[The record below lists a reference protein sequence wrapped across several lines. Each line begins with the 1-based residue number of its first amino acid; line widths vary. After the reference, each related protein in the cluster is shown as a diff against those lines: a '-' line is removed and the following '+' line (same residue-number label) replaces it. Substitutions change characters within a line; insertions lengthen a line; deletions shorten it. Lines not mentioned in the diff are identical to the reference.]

1 MTCPPLPPILLSV
14 MKTTPLSISNE
25 IALRLNAPL
34 DVCGTA
40 RLDAV
45 QVIVRNFM
53 NYARKHERSQQGF
66 FSQIIIEIL
75 QRDPEIDA
83 KDLKDVCDILA
94 HGDAQA
100 TAESDAE
107 QKVRIAA
114 RMRQLAA

>member
-1 MTCPPLPPILLSV
+1 

-83 KDLKDVCDILA
+83 KDLMDVCDILA

-100 TAESDAE
+100 TAEADA
-107 QKVRIAA
+107 KLRARIEA
-114 RMRQLAA
+114 RRQLVAA